1 MLEMAPVRTVAKRFV
16 LGEAAAANADN
27 LPSGE
32 AVRCSIAIDDLEISF
47 QFERS
52 VAIDDDLCC
61 GHDCVICGQ
70 IKGKSVLIE
79 RLAEFVEIISG
90 LSTGVVVLASLTPTR
105 YGIR

>member
-1 MLEMAPVRTVAKRFV
+1 MFEMAFVGTIAKRLV
-16 LGEAAAANADN
+16 LGEAAAADADD
-27 LPSGE
+27 LSSCE
-32 AVRCSIAIDDLEISF
+32 AIWCSIAIDDLEISF

-70 IKGKSVLIE
+70 IKGKLVLIE
-79 RLAEFVEIISG
+79 RLTEFVEIISG
-90 LSTGVVVLASLTPTR
+90 LSRVVIVLVALTPTR